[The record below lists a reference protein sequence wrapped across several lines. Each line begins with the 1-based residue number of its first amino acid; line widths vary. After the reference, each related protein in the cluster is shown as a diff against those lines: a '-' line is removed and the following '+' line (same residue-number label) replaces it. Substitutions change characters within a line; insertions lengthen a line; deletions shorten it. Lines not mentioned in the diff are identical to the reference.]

1 MQINYDKI
9 EETIRKIEEDEIIRV
24 IFSNKN
30 KNGFKFKKT
39 TLENKGNY
47 YLESSYTEKQVF
59 NKHIEPKN
67 LLSFILEYS
76 TFYKQI
82 NFFCTNC
89 EYEIKTSKKDKI
101 FVFKKATS
109 IKQEQSTAHNRTKNY
124 LINEGLAIPPLVDMG
139 VFTKDFKVVS
149 SMQNKFRQ
157 INRYLEIINDA
168 VEKSNKKSFNI
179 IDFGCG
185 KSYLTFVI
193 YYYFKFIKK
202 LDVNI
207 IGLDLKEEVIKN
219 CNKTAQNYGYENI
232 KFYVG
237 DIKDYEPTLKVD
249 IVLTL
254 HACDIATDY
263 ALFNAIKWNAE
274 MIFSVPCCQHEINQQ
289 FNSNDFNIL
298 NRYGIAKERISALL
312 TDTVRCNLLKSQG
325 YQVDL
330 MEFIDFDA
338 TPKNL
343 LIRATKTKIP
353 LNIKKEM
360 ILEVENLKKEFNF
373 EQTLHT
379 LLKKNKMI

>member
-1 MQINYDKI
+1 MQITHDKL
-9 EETIRKIEEDEIIRV
+9 ETTIRKIIEDKIIRIV
-24 IFSNKN
+24 FSNRN
-30 KNGFKFKKT
+30 KNEFKFNKT
-39 TLENKGNY
+39 ELENKENY

-59 NKHIEPKN
+59 NKHIQQQN
-67 LLSFILEYS
+67 LINFILEYS
-76 TFYKQI
+76 VFYKQI
-82 NFFCTNC
+82 NYFCANC
-89 EYEIKTSKKDKI
+89 EYEIKISKKDKI
-101 FVFKKATS
+101 FVFKKANTCKIESTS
-109 IKQEQSTAHNRTKNY
+109 THNRTKNY
-124 LINEGLAIPPLVDMG
+124 IISEGTIIPPLVDMG
-139 VFTKDFKVVS
+139 VFTKDYKIVS

-207 IGLDLKEEVIKN
+207 IGLALKEDVIKN
-219 CNKTAQNYGYENI
+219 CNRTAQNYGYENI

-237 DIKDYEPTLKVD
+237 DIKDYEPTLNVD

-289 FNSNDFNIL
+289 FNSNTFNIL
-298 NRYGIAKERISALL
+298 NRYGIAKERVSALL
-312 TDTVRCNLLKSQG
+312 TDTIRCNLLKSQD

-360 ILEVENLKKEFNF
+360 ILEVENVKNEFNF

-379 LLKKNKMI
+379 LLKENKMI